1 MGIDAEE
8 LDREDVDRRIG
19 VSAEIADVVQ
29 FLASP
34 AASFVNGETVAPA
47 GVPDIIETAYRPPAR
62 VPTSIDVQRLRFGW
76 FRRRSGP
83 IGIGDEVAVD
93 VGRVVRRDVLHAHR
107 ARRGDVL
114 GPGPRVGLRGEGPA
128 LAAPAHPLA
137 GHAVDPS
144 GRGLDGYLVPGHA

>member
-47 GVPDIIETAYRPPAR
+47 GVPDIIETP
-62 VPTSIDVQRLRFGW
+62 
-76 FRRRSGP
+76 
-83 IGIGDEVAVD
+83 
-93 VGRVVRRDVLHAHR
+93 
-107 ARRGDVL
+107 
-114 GPGPRVGLRGEGPA
+114 
-128 LAAPAHPLA
+128 
-137 GHAVDPS
+137 
-144 GRGLDGYLVPGHA
+144 